1 MFIMILM
8 NPETTVGI
16 AKAGTRSFKATIPQA
31 IALYLELEN
40 GNKLEWKME
49 AIKGERVAIV
59 RKVKVKN

>member
-1 MFIMILM
+1 MILM

-40 GNKLEWKME
+40 GNKLEWKMDT
-49 AIKGERVAIV
+49 INGERVTIV